1 MWVFHLLTIPVHSFP
16 ISEVEKSEF
25 CQALIRQRISEGLAD
40 DGQIFPD
47 VASCHIKEPVDGFL
61 GGFPCQGVSRAGAGL
76 GLADSRSGLVSHVWR
91 LWDEQVEQGYDPTLG
106 FYVSNQQCAP
116 LPFFQCPCEI
126 WKKTKAVHTAS
137 SGNLSCWKM
146 SVRSWLR
153 SFGVC
158 LNTSSRKIEH
168 THAHKYT
175 WSFCHPG
182 LASVCIRGYAG
193 SPEARIESCLCHDQW
208 QDGWSSRGLLS
219 QPNGVKREGY
229 FNHFQCPFPA
239 KIWRERVFF
248 LMAKPNFDLFQ
259 ANSMVFWRKHCHHK
273 VWVEHCSISRYKQ
286 VIYPK
291 IVACTWPDFYHVSIW
306 ECLRIG
312 VTKAS
317 YIYIYYFRLSV

>member
-1 MWVFHLLTIPVHSFP
+1 M
-16 ISEVEKSEF
+16 
-25 CQALIRQRISEGLAD
+25 Q
-40 DGQIFPD
+40 
-47 VASCHIKEPVDGFL
+47 CHVY
-61 GGFPCQGVSRAGAGL
+61 V
-76 GLADSRSGLVSHVWR
+76 SGLNFICFDKKKFGMESYWHVSFSPFNH
-91 LWDEQVEQGYDPTLG
+91 
-106 FYVSNQQCAP
+106 SS
-116 LPFFQCPCEI
+116 PFFSHLRGWEVRVLPGLDSPKDLGRPGGRWTDFPRCGQLSHQGASGWISRGLPLSRGVPCWGGPWI
-126 WKKTKAVHTAS
+126 GWFAQRFSISCVAPMGWTGGTRVWPDSWFLCFKPTVCTTSIFSVSMWNLKKKKAVHTAS

-286 VIYPK
+286 VIYP
-291 IVACTWPDFYHVSIW
+291 
-306 ECLRIG
+306 R
-312 VTKAS
+312 
-317 YIYIYYFRLSV
+317 

>member
-1 MWVFHLLTIPVHSFP
+1 MCGAYGMNRWNKGMTRLLVFMFQTNSVHHFHFFS
-16 ISEVEKSEF
+16 V
-25 CQALIRQRISEGLAD
+25 
-40 DGQIFPD
+40 
-47 VASCHIKEPVDGFL
+47 
-61 GGFPCQGVSRAGAGL
+61 
-76 GLADSRSGLVSHVWR
+76 HVKF
-91 LWDEQVEQGYDPTLG
+91 E
-106 FYVSNQQCAP
+106 
-116 LPFFQCPCEI
+116 
-126 WKKTKAVHTAS
+126 KKTKAVHTAS

-168 THAHKYT
+168 THVHKYT

-306 ECLRIG
+306 EKIG

-317 YIYIYYFRLSV
+317 YIYIISGYQFKFRAPLYWDFSIEHPTKELHMKTKVGPVIFWWGCRGICLCHSLCHILTYIYRSHTFFHALYFHIFI